1 MRRKEAMDYLNECL
15 ALEKKFEVPPR
26 LVSLELASQST
37 KEGLKV
43 GARDVAATTAFQC
56 YAKGEAVL
64 RERSEENAQHVLEAT
79 LEGGHHTTRQHTR
92 YMWQMVVSRDV
103 VHDFFHNF
111 PYYNSSQ
118 QSQRYVEV
126 KSGNFLIPS
135 DLNTKQRELFLNSAQ
150 FANNKYFEMLPILT
164 PEIEKRVK
172 KLYPVSS
179 WNNPKRGEYLDGK
192 IKKLAQEI
200 ARYVLPI
207 NQFTT
212 LDYSLDELS
221 LLRLFRASMLPHV
234 SDEARY
240 MVAKMVESLGK
251 FDPQVFEDLR
261 EPIEVEREYGQNE
274 GYITKNKKEFDEI
287 LEGKNSKLLIFD
299 SRTRKVVAFS
309 VRNVLGVSKEEMSDE
324 EALSRLMDPVKNPL
338 LADVFDTGINDPLTQ
353 CLRMINFENAVK
365 LSHAGDSQRQ
375 RHRTVQAATP
385 PVESL
390 FDGEV
395 DCFEPMIVRENGAL
409 SKFYWEVVK
418 EEVANVN
425 KCLEAGIPRR
435 EAVSLIPNSYH
446 VRLTEKGDGLDYL
459 HRRKLR
465 LCNNAQEEIFFMDL
479 EQSRQSIEVF
489 PEMKMLLTA
498 PCALRKKIGKVPY
511 CPEGERFCGQKMWDV
526 DINDYFSRRII

>member
-1 MRRKEAMDYLNECL
+1 MSEKAMEYLNKCL
-15 ALEKKFEVPPR
+15 ALEKNFEIPPR
-26 LVSLELASQST
+26 LISLELASQSV
-37 KEGLKV
+37 KEGVEV
-43 GARDVAATTAFQC
+43 GAGDIAATTAFQC

-64 RERSEENAQHVLEAT
+64 RQRPEENAQNVLEAT
-79 LEGGHHTTRQHTR
+79 LEGGHHTTRQHTN
-92 YMWQMVVSRDV
+92 YMWQMVVSRDT

-111 PYYNSSQ
+111 PYYNTSQ

-126 KSGNFLIPS
+126 KSGNFLVPS
-135 DLNTKQRELFLNSAQ
+135 GLDLKQRELFLNSAQ
-150 FANNKYFEMLPILT
+150 FANNKYFEMLPLLT
-164 PEIEKRVK
+164 PEIEIRVK
-172 KLYPVSS
+172 KIYPESS
-179 WNNPKRGEYLDGK
+179 WNNPQRAEFLDEK

-212 LDYSLDELS
+212 LYYSLNQLS
-221 LLRLFRASMLPHV
+221 LLRLFRESSLLNV

-240 MVAKMVESLGK
+240 MVGKMVESSAKL
-251 FDPQVFEDLR
+251 DSQVLNDLP
-261 EPIEVEREYGQNE
+261 EPVEAKREYGQNRD
-274 GYITKNKKEFDEI
+274 YLTKNKKEFDEI

-299 SRTRKVVAFS
+299 PKTRAVVAMS
-309 VRNVLGVSKEEMSDE
+309 VRNVIGISKEEMSDE
-324 EALSRLMDPVKNPL
+324 EALSRLMDPVKNPI
-338 LADVFDTGINDPLTQ
+338 LADVFETGINDPLTQ
-353 CLRMINFENAVK
+353 CLRLINFENAVK

-375 RHRTVQAATP
+375 RHRTIQAATP

-418 EEVANVN
+418 KEVANVN
-425 KCLEAGIPRR
+425 RCLEAGIPRR
-435 EAVSLIPNSYH
+435 EAVSLLPNSYQI
-446 VRLTEKGDGLDYL
+446 RLIEKGDGLDYL

-489 PEMKMLLTA
+489 PEMEMMLMA
-498 PCALRKKIGKVPY
+498 PCALRKKIGKKPY
-511 CPEGERFCGQKMWDV
+511 CPEGKRFCGQAMWNV